1 MLINHIGSVLIK
13 KFTVYLIRHGETYL
27 NKFDRMQGWA
37 DAPLTPKGIQDA
49 HMAAKKVQNVH
60 FDQAFSSDLTRAV
73 HTANIILKDT
83 HNDSLDVTQLAN
95 IREAF
100 FGYFEGA
107 NGPETWDTICRPLGY
122 TGIDDFLS
130 KHTFY
135 EARDAM
141 HAADPFKDAED
152 AETFK
157 KRILTGIDQL
167 AEKAND
173 GENLLVVSH
182 MDAIRSLIQLL
193 NPQIDVHLPIK
204 NGSLNILNFTDN
216 QAEVVA
222 YDK

>member
-49 HMAAKKVQNVH
+49 HMAAEKVQNVH

>member
-1 MLINHIGSVLIK
+1 
-13 KFTVYLIRHGETYL
+13 
-27 NKFDRMQGWA
+27 MQGWA

-193 NPQIDVHLPIK
+193 NPQIDHLPIK

>member
-1 MLINHIGSVLIK
+1 
-13 KFTVYLIRHGETYL
+13 
-27 NKFDRMQGWA
+27 MQGWA

-141 HAADPFKDAED
+141 YAADPFKDAED

-193 NPQIDVHLPIK
+193 DPQIDVHLPIK

>member
-1 MLINHIGSVLIK
+1 
-13 KFTVYLIRHGETYL
+13 
-27 NKFDRMQGWA
+27 MQGWA

-100 FGYFEGA
+100 FGYFEGT

-204 NGSLNILNFTDN
+204 NGCLNILNFTDN